1 MFGFKI
7 RIYQRKKQE
16 MQIKQ
21 EGESTVLGDN
31 FYK

>member
-7 RIYQRKKQE
+7 RIHQRKQE

-21 EGESTVLGDN
+21 ESESIVLGDN